1 VGKNY
6 TFDKRFSHGAEKSE
20 IVSHCVHCD
29 KPWDRYQVHCVV
41 GSSTMGCCLL
51 LWCVDCWSG
60 AYRCNLF
67 VCLSRFDGRGFRAG
81 SPLHRHT
88 AVSVVGTDCLKRR

>member
-41 GSSTMGCCLL
+41 SSAVLL
-51 LWCVDCWSG
+51 
-60 AYRCNLF
+60 
-67 VCLSRFDGRGFRAG
+67 
-81 SPLHRHT
+81 
-88 AVSVVGTDCLKRR
+88 AVVAC